1 MEEKPSLP
9 PIPHPPNTPPHPPY
23 PKYPRGWGGGGEN
36 AQNTSPDIQNTS
48 PDTPK
53 SWGVFFSEIKSPC
66 GMTTWPRHT
75 WKEIIREIYQLYRN
89 HEKRDNRQK
98 VEFDL

>member
-53 SWGVFFSEIKSPC
+53 SWGGVFFRNKKPLRDDHLA
-66 GMTTWPRHT
+66 TTYLEGNHKRNT
-75 WKEIIREIYQLYRN
+75 SIIHK
-89 HEKRDNRQK
+89 HEKRGDRQK
-98 VEFDL
+98 AEIDW